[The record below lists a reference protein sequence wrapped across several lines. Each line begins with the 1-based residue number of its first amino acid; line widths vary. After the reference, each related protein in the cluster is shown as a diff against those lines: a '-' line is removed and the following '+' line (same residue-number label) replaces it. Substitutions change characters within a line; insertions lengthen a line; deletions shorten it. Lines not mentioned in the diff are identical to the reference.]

1 MSELRKNILDESKR
15 VVIKIGSR
23 ILVDS
28 ARCCVRTR
36 YIQRLADSVAQLMEA
51 GKEVV
56 LVTSGAVATGMA
68 ELGYKEKPTV
78 MAEKQAC
85 AAVGQIDLIY
95 AYREMFRWVQL
106 SVGQILLSADD
117 FRNRQRY
124 KNLQNT
130 IEAML
135 AHKIVPIINENDS
148 LAVAEIKV
156 GDNDKLSS
164 DVALF
169 LDADLLLIFTDEN
182 GLFDDNPKKNP
193 KARLLRFV
201 PEITPAV
208 LALAGKP
215 GEAGSAVST
224 GGMRSKLEAIRN
236 VTKSGCNAFLANG
249 LKVLPHEVVFEN
261 AEGTFFAASK
271 KKLNSRQ
278 RWLSFVTTPRGSVLV
293 DDGGVK
299 ALREKHSSLLPVGV
313 VQVQKHFDKGDLIEV
328 LDLAK
333 NPVARGVAKFDSETL
348 KLVMKKKTSQV
359 KEFLGKDFPEELIHK
374 NDLVVF

>member
-1 MSELRKNILDESKR
+1 MSELRKNILDDSKR

-28 ARCCVRTR
+28 AKCCVRTR